1 MAAAKRKEN
10 KHIENG
16 ATSVHITNLKQPIL
30 ETFDIYAVALLIL
43 ATLGGATEIT
53 PGAIVIKLFCPY
65 FTDFRNKLVCLS
77 LASLSSL
84 V

>member
-1 MAAAKRKEN
+1 MAAEKRKE
-10 KHIENG
+10 KKPIKNG
-16 ATSVHITNLKQPIL
+16 ATSGRITNLKQSIL
-30 ETFDIYAVALLIL
+30 EIFDIYAVALLIL
-43 ATLGGATEIT
+43 ATLGDATEIT